1 MVRYCPN
8 CGNEVAEDDK
18 FCIKCGKSLA
28 VGNENNKSSID
39 SKSFK
44 HGVIKWLLQLT
55 IFFSVSI
62 IVAVH
67 PYFREVPSN
76 RLFLLLVIGFILGSI
91 YMYIDKLKL

>member
-8 CGNEVAEDDK
+8 CGNEAAEDDK

-44 HGVIKWLLQLT
+44 YGAIKFL
-55 IFFSVSI
+55 FS
-62 IVAVH
+62 
-67 PYFREVPSN
+67 
-76 RLFLLLVIGFILGSI
+76 FLLLLFVGALVAIHPFFRVVPKDQLIALMVIWFVMGSI
-91 YMYIDKLKL
+91 TVYIELKL